1 MPVLSNPDV
10 KKHLEEL
17 NQKCY
22 IVTIDKASNNFTFP
36 CRRYC
41 RLLAEVSHIKIK
53 VRHQHIHK
61 LKHLRRSLLKLTSN
75 IENI

>member
-10 KKHLEEL
+10 KKHLKEL
-17 NQKCY
+17 NQKFY

-41 RLLAEVSHIKIK
+41 KLLAEVSHNKNKSSASAYSQTQISKEELIKANIK
-53 VRHQHIHK
+53 Y
-61 LKHLRRSLLKLTSN
+61 
-75 IENI
+75 